1 MSNSKKLRVN
11 INVPMKAEVRQE
23 QEETHK
29 TIEEDRERVI
39 QVVLLC
45 FQLSLSDVDRSV
57 LFVWSRVSQNIH
69 TLLLLT
75 WFRLVGSLVVNLAYI
90 SCC

>member
-1 MSNSKKLRVN
+1 
-11 INVPMKAEVRQE
+11 MKAEVRQE

-29 TIEEDRERVI
+29 TIEEDRKYVI
-39 QVVLLC
+39 KVVLLC

-57 LFVWSRVSQNIH
+57 LFVWSRVSENIH

-75 WFRLVGSLVVNLAYI
+75 WFRLVGSLVVNIVFI
-90 SCC
+90 SRC